1 MAEITLEGEK
11 IHTSGK
17 LPKVG
22 KKAPDFLL
30 VKGDLSDVTLKDFSG
45 KKKILNIVPSL
56 DTGVCAAS
64 AKRFNE
70 VAKELKDTVII
81 TISNDLPFAQERFCG
96 AEGIDNVV
104 TLSQLRNRTFGKKYG
119 IEIVDGPMAGLLGR
133 AIVVLDS
140 QDTVIYTELVP
151 EITQEPDYE
160 AAVEAV
166 KS

>member
-1 MAEITLEGEK
+1 MAEITLEGKK

-17 LPKVG
+17 LPKIG

-70 VAKELKDTVII
+70 LAKELKDTVIL

-104 TLSQLRNRTFGKKYG
+104 TLSQLRNRSFGKKYG
-119 IEIVDGPMAGLLGR
+119 IEIVDGPLAGLLGR
-133 AIVVLDS
+133 AIVVLDQ
-140 QDTVIYTELVP
+140 QDTVIYTELVG
-151 EITQEPDYE
+151 EITQEPNYE
-160 AAVEAV
+160 AAANVV
-166 KS
+166 KG